1 MKKLLSLVIV
11 LLSGIAAFA
20 ASPDLQDITLTDY
33 NSGETLDFYADQCN
47 KVVYYCPESPHSRI
61 GQYYL
66 GRTLR
71 SQDGYTEAK
80 IEIELPMSYGPQ
92 TLSGTILYKTGSG
105 YVLYV
110 KLEYGT
116 FKASERLVL
125 PRWLQR

>member
-33 NSGETLDFYADQCN
+33 KYGSTLDFYADQCD
-47 KVVYYCPESPHSRI
+47 KVVYYSPGAPHSRI

-71 SQDGYTEAK
+71 SRDGYTEADFK
-80 IEIELPMSYGPQ
+80 IELPMSYGLK
-92 TLSGTILYKTGSG
+92 TLTGTILYKTGSG

-110 KLEYGT
+110 KLDGNVW
-116 FKASERLVL
+116 KSSERLVL
-125 PRWLQR
+125 PRWL